1 VSKSET
7 NAPVVKDKK
16 KVNQKASDF
25 SNVGDWPMLI
35 GGKPAG
41 NETKRSTKKQQH
53 QRSHTHKED
62 SSSSTS
68 RLSSSAVGKTGNK
81 TTATTASTAS
91 ASSASISATNS
102 SNNNSNNSH
111 ALKEK
116 ENHDPKSNNGQ
127 SAVQTSVTVGGNS
140 EATTSSNGGNGINKK
155 IPKHKWRP
163 LQIDLAKSSRSKSIG
178 RPTRRGIS
186 SQQQRYHERTNQRNE
201 GNAPERRSNA
211 GQQSERSNAGGG
223 HKKAGGHNERI
234 DSWRSGGGTERSN
247 DREYERSSGR
257 TQRRFRTSYRGGR
270 QGRGGFSRSGPGR
283 TTYRIP
289 RHLLVSGEYPTGT
302 DQSYI
307 LMGTHYY
314 GPMPAAYIEMDAQS
328 VKEAIKK
335 QVEYYFSEENLTGD
349 FFLRRK
355 MDDEGCIPV
364 TLIASFHRVLAL
376 TTDVA
381 LIITAIKE
389 SEKLE
394 LLEGYKVR
402 TKTNPTIWPIKDVLD
417 STSSGTPQSLSAVSA
432 NRSTAATPAKPTEN
446 ASTSADSKTTANES
460 SNSNSNTNNK
470 SDEKS
475 TASS

>member
-1 VSKSET
+1 
-7 NAPVVKDKK
+7 
-16 KVNQKASDF
+16 
-25 SNVGDWPMLI
+25 MLI

-41 NETKRSTKKQQH
+41 NETKRSTKKHQH
-53 QRSHTHKED
+53 QRSHTPKED
-62 SSSSTS
+62 TSSSSTS
-68 RLSSSAVGKTGNK
+68 RISSSAVGKTANSEK
-81 TTATTASTAS
+81 TTTTSSSEVLAKENSKSEKETTTAASTAS
-91 ASSASISATNS
+91 VSTASISATNS
-102 SNNNSNNSH
+102 SNNNSNNNSN

-127 SAVQTSVTVGGNS
+127 SSVQTSVAVGGNS
-140 EATTSSNGGNGINKK
+140 EATTSNNGGNGINKK

-186 SQQQRYHERTNQRNE
+186 SQQQRYHERTSQRNE
-201 GNAPERRSNA
+201 GNAPERRTNA
-211 GQQSERSNAGGG
+211 GQQNERSNAGGG

-289 RHLLVSGEYPTGT
+289 RHLLVSGEYATGT

-335 QVEYYFSEENLTGD
+335 QV
-349 FFLRRK
+349 
-355 MDDEGCIPV
+355 
-364 TLIASFHRVLAL
+364 
-376 TTDVA
+376 
-381 LIITAIKE
+381 
-389 SEKLE
+389 
-394 LLEGYKVR
+394 
-402 TKTNPTIWPIKDVLD
+402 
-417 STSSGTPQSLSAVSA
+417 
-432 NRSTAATPAKPTEN
+432 
-446 ASTSADSKTTANES
+446 
-460 SNSNSNTNNK
+460 
-470 SDEKS
+470 
-475 TASS
+475 

>member
-1 VSKSET
+1 
-7 NAPVVKDKK
+7 
-16 KVNQKASDF
+16 
-25 SNVGDWPMLI
+25 MLI

-41 NETKRSTKKQQH
+41 NETKRSTKKQH
-53 QRSHTHKED
+53 HRSHTQKED
-62 SSSSTS
+62 TSSSSTS
-68 RLSSSAVGKTGNK
+68 RISSSAVGKTANSEK
-81 TTATTASTAS
+81 TTTTSSSEVLAKENSKSEKETTTATAAATAS
-91 ASSASISATNS
+91 ASTASISATNS
-102 SNNNSNNSH
+102 NNNN

-127 SAVQTSVTVGGNS
+127 SSVQTSVTVGGNS
-140 EATTSSNGGNGINKK
+140 EAATSSNGGNGINKK

-186 SQQQRYHERTNQRNE
+186 SQQQRYHERTSQRNE

-211 GQQSERSNAGGG
+211 GQQSERSNAGVG

-335 QVEYYFSEENLTGD
+335 QV
-349 FFLRRK
+349 
-355 MDDEGCIPV
+355 
-364 TLIASFHRVLAL
+364 
-376 TTDVA
+376 
-381 LIITAIKE
+381 
-389 SEKLE
+389 
-394 LLEGYKVR
+394 
-402 TKTNPTIWPIKDVLD
+402 
-417 STSSGTPQSLSAVSA
+417 
-432 NRSTAATPAKPTEN
+432 
-446 ASTSADSKTTANES
+446 
-460 SNSNSNTNNK
+460 
-470 SDEKS
+470 
-475 TASS
+475 